1 MLLRIRFQPNVDC
14 LCMYSII
21 LLILLVAV
29 KMIEFPFFSDNV
41 FPAIHITRLT
51 SNVSLLILAL
61 FVKNVALFDHNVN
74 KNNNKPDST

>member
-1 MLLRIRFQPNVDC
+1 MRFQPNVDC
-14 LCMYSII
+14 LSLCMCLLI

-41 FPAIHITRLT
+41 FPAIHITRFT

-61 FVKNVALFDHNVN
+61 FVKNVALFDQNVN